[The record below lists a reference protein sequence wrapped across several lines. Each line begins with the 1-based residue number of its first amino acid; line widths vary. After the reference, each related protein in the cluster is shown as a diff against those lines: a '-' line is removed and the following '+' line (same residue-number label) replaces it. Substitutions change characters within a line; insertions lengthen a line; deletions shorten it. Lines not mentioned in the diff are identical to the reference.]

1 MSIRNEK
8 TLMLTVMRNEA
19 PYILEWVAHHFT
31 LGIDDLLIFTNFCT
45 DNTDKILDR
54 LEILMPHRV
63 KHQPNPKVMFP
74 DRGMWHI
81 MALRYA
87 GHFGRYRAA
96 DWLYVTDA
104 DEFLNLKDDI
114 NTLDELFEA
123 TGPADAVSFTSVAF
137 NSNGHK
143 HASLDPVT
151 QRFTQ
156 TSTDFEAAAATGQ
169 PAYTAVKTLYRNS
182 IAGPR
187 RPHRPVTKEFSKTG
201 AKWVDGSG
209 AQLPADWTDGSG
221 KAIDGNGTRN
231 FAQLNHYAIKSVA
244 EFLLKVDRGDAV
256 NADRLGA
263 SEKYWAHGNRTG
275 IMDKTGA
282 GLSPEAQEMYD
293 YFLSDP
299 ELRALY
305 EESFQLREA
314 QLANILKTEGGEKLA
329 KAIGY
334 FD

>member
-1 MSIRNEK
+1 MAIAGEK
-8 TLMLTVMRNEA
+8 TLMLTVMRNEG
-19 PYILEWVAHHFT
+19 PYILEWLAHHFT

-45 DNTDKILDR
+45 DNTDRILDR
-54 LEILMPHRV
+54 LEVLMPHRV

-74 DRGMWHI
+74 KQGLWHI

-104 DEFLNLKDDI
+104 DEFLNLKGEI
-114 NTLDELFEA
+114 SSLDELFEV
-123 TGPADAVSFTSVAF
+123 TGPADAISFTSVSF

-143 HASLDPVT
+143 HAHRDPVT
-151 QRFTQ
+151 ERFTQ
-156 TSTDFEAAAATGQ
+156 TANDFQGAAKAKT
-169 PAYTAVKTLYRNS
+169 PAITAVKTLYRNS
-182 IAGPR
+182 VAGPR

-201 AKWVDGSG
+201 ARWING
-209 AQLPADWTDGSG
+209 AGDVMPPDWTDGSG
-221 KAIDGNGTRN
+221 KAIEGNGTRT
-231 FAQLNHYAIKSVA
+231 FAQLNHYAIKSAA

-263 SEKYWAHGNRTG
+263 SERYWSHGNRKGNTDLTG
-275 IMDKTGA
+275 V
-282 GLSPEAQEMYD
+282 GLSSAAREMYD

-299 ELRALY
+299 ELRELH
-305 EESFQLREA
+305 EQSFEIRQA
-314 QLANILKTEGGEKLA
+314 QLAEILKTEGGERLA

-334 FD
+334 FE